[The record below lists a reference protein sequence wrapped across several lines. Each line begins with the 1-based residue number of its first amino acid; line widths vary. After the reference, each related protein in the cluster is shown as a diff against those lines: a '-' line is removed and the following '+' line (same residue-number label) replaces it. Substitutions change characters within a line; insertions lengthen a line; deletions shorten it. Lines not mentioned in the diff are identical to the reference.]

1 MADCRWAKKDPL
13 YQAYHDDE
21 WGVPVTNDN
30 KLFEMLVLESMQ
42 AGLSWLIV
50 LKKRKEFRR
59 AFGDFIPELVA
70 QFNHTDMERLLSNPL
85 LIRNRL
91 KMQAAIN
98 NAKAF
103 IRVQAEWGSF
113 AKYLWSF
120 VHYIPEIHQYASCDQ
135 IPPYSSLSNRLSR
148 DLKRRGFQ
156 FVGPTVCY
164 SYCQAVGVV
173 MDHITSCDRYSVL
186 SHPKTLHV

>member
-1 MADCRWAKKDPL
+1 MADCGWTTNDSL

-30 KLFEMLVLESMQ
+30 QLFEMLVLESMQ

-59 AFGDFIPELVA
+59 AFCNFIPERVA
-70 QFNHTDMERLLSNPL
+70 QFNNNDMERLLSNPL

-91 KMQAAIN
+91 KMQAAIT

-103 IRVQAEWGSF
+103 VRVQAEWGSF

-120 VHYIPEIHQYASCDQ
+120 VHYSPEIHQYVSWDQ
-135 IPPYSSLSNRLSR
+135 IPAYSSLSEILSR

-173 MDHITSCDRYSVL
+173 MDHIVSCDRYSVL
-186 SHPKTLHV
+186 SQPKILHL